1 MITFVENI
9 EKMTLQARINAFVAL
24 GKFIN
29 DRNNAPI
36 LEEWAYRAMN
46 QNNWFTLENS
56 LNALQAIASH
66 YLDEQKLQEWAGLY
80 EIQDTPDKIYTVGV
94 IMAGNIPAVGFHDL
108 LTVIISGHACAV
120 KLSSQDGVL
129 MGFLIKQ
136 LLEIDAN
143 LDIRIVEMMKEVDA
157 LIATGSDNSA
167 RYFEYYFRNKP
178 HIIRKN
184 RSSIA
189 ILNGEET
196 TEDFLKLGY
205 DITSYFGLGC
215 RNISKIFV
223 PKDYNF
229 SPFYDAIESLGDI
242 FYHNRYKNNYDYNK
256 SIYLVNGVPHLDN
269 GFLMLTENEQFV
281 SPISTVFYE
290 TYNSV
295 AELEEKIAE
304 QAEKIQCIVSKEAW
318 YPNSLSLGESQQP
331 RLWDY
336 ADGVDTMRFLLTLGK
351 A

>member
-1 MITFVENI
+1 
-9 EKMTLQARINAFVAL
+9 MTLQARINAFVAL

-36 LEEWAYRAMN
+36 LEDWAYRAIN

-56 LNALQAIASH
+56 LNALHAIATN
-66 YLDEQKLQEWAGLY
+66 YLDENYLTTWANSY
-80 EIQDTPDKIYTVGV
+80 KIQDSPATTYQVGV

-108 LTVIISGHACAV
+108 LTVIISGHECAV
-120 KLSSQDGVL
+120 KLSSQDGIL
-129 MGFLIKQ
+129 MGFLIQK
-136 LLEIDAN
+136 LLEFDSN
-143 LDIRIVEMMKEVDA
+143 LPIRLVEMMKEVDA

-184 RSSIA
+184 RSSVA
-189 ILNGEET
+189 VLNGKET

-215 RNISKIFV
+215 RNISKMFV

-229 SPFYDAIESLGDI
+229 IPFYDAIESLGDI
-242 FYHNRYKNNYDYNK
+242 FYQNRYKNNYDYNK

-269 GFLMLTENEQFV
+269 GFLMLTENEQLV
-281 SPISTVFYE
+281 SPISVIFYE
-290 TYNSV
+290 TYTSE
-295 AELEEKIAE
+295 AELEEKIAS
-304 QAEKIQCIVSKEAW
+304 QSEKIQCIVSKDAW
-318 YPNSLSLGESQQP
+318 YPESLALGESQKP
-331 RLWDY
+331 RLSDY
-336 ADGVDTMRFLLTLGK
+336 ADGVDTMAFLLTLGN